1 MKTAQRAKAWMAA
14 VGDVLTESVPE
25 PFTFALVLYLP
36 GDPSGALMLAPDPPE
51 TVAPVLL
58 KLAGAI
64 EDGTAPLVMVPT
76 RPDA

>member
-1 MKTAQRAKAWMAA
+1 
-14 VGDVLTESVPE
+14 
-25 PFTFALVLYLP
+25 
-36 GDPSGALMLAPDPPE
+36 MLAPDPPE